1 MLPMSIEPGTYELG
15 PQNAQ
20 LTVETSRTGG
30 AAKAGHDLTIEVTS
44 WNGTLQ
50 LAEEPNG
57 TSVTLHA
64 DGSSL
69 RVREGRGGIKK
80 LGEDDKKNI
89 QQTIDDEVL
98 RSTAIDF
105 RSDAVEGSP
114 GSGHLRVRGN
124 LTLAG
129 RTNPIEFDLEIAAD
143 GHLGGSAT
151 VKQSNWGIKP
161 YSALFGALKVA
172 DEVTVMIDARPGS

>member
-1 MLPMSIEPGTYELG
+1 MSIKPGTYDVG
-15 PQNAQ
+15 PQNAK
-20 LTVETSRTGG
+20 LNVETSRTGG
-30 AAKAGHDLTIEVTS
+30 AARAGHDLTLEVTS
-44 WNGTLQ
+44 WNGALQ
-50 LAEEPNG
+50 LGEEPNG

-80 LGEDDKKNI
+80 LDEDDKQNI

-105 RSDAVEGSP
+105 RSSAVEGSP
-114 GSGHLRVRGN
+114 DSGHLSVRGT

-129 RTNPIEFDLEIAAD
+129 RTNPIEFGLDIAED
-143 GHLGGSAT
+143 GHLTGSAT
-151 VKQSNWGIKP
+151 VKQSDWGIKP

-172 DEVTVMIDARPGS
+172 DEVTITIDARLWS